1 MKRWIAL
8 GAVIGLVIALVFTLT
23 MPSRAARSVYIPA
36 PPDRRV
42 AVYGALQPYAPQR
55 FSVATVQHSP
65 RIARDALL
73 GFLAGGLGAAALLT
87 VVRPRRWLPGL

>member
-8 GAVIGLVIALVFTLT
+8 GAVIGLAIALGFTLA
-23 MPSRAARSVYIPA
+23 MPTRAVRSVYIPA
-36 PPDRRV
+36 VRGYRV

-55 FSVATVQHSP
+55 FSVATVERSP

-73 GFLAGGLGAAALLT
+73 GFLAGGLAAATLASVGRT
-87 VVRPRRWLPGL
+87 RSRRGEL

>member
-8 GAVIGLVIALVFTLT
+8 GAVIGLVVALAFTLA
-23 MPSRAARSVYIPA
+23 MPSRTVHSVYIPA
-36 PPDRRV
+36 RHGHRV
-42 AVYGALQPYAPQR
+42 PVYGALQPYAPQR

-73 GFLAGGLGAAALLT
+73 GFIAGGLAAAALLSVGRT
-87 VVRPRRWLPGL
+87 RRRPREV

>member
-1 MKRWIAL
+1 MKRWVAA
-8 GAVIGLVIALVFTLT
+8 GAVIGLVVALGFTLT
-23 MPSRAARSVYIPA
+23 MPSRAVRGVYIPA
-36 PPDRRV
+36 RHGHPV

-73 GFLAGGLGAAALLT
+73 GFIAGGLAAAALLSVGRT
-87 VVRPRRWLPGL
+87 RRRPREF